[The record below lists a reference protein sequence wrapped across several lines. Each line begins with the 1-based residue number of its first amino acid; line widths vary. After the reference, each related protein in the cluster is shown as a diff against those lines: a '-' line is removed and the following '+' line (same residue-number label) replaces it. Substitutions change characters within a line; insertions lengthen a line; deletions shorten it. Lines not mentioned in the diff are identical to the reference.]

1 MATIK
6 DGYKN
11 GLPQF
16 AITDD
21 QGRAKFVVHCK
32 ACRTTWYDWA
42 KSHAYM
48 GHGMQVIDWKDQES
62 IAEAHQCEQINALKA
77 RHWRA
82 VDLITFTIFH
92 WVKRSDGGH
101 KCNARCMNA
110 TGPSCE
116 CQCQG
121 KNHGHAA

>member
-1 MATIK
+1 MIY
-6 DGYKN
+6 DGWKN

-16 AITDD
+16 AVTDD
-21 QGRAKFVVHCK
+21 QGRTKFVMHCK
-32 ACRTTWYDWA
+32 ACKATSYVWA

-48 GHGMQVIDWKDQES
+48 GHGMQVIDYKDQDS
-62 IAEAHQCEQINALKA
+62 LVKAHQCGPIQAFMA
-77 RHWRA
+77 RHWKA
-82 VDLITFTIFH
+82 HDLITFTVFH

-101 KCNARCMNA
+101 KCNGRCMSA

-121 KNHGHAA
+121 RNHGHAA